1 MGPHRVNI
9 INTLQLIASAT
20 DQLAYQ
26 QQVPGVRVAAEL
38 VNQWFDD
45 FYHPGDARSDAEFSP
60 DELETLAEFN
70 EFYDVRVSQL
80 PDRLSEML
88 ESPAWLEVIAAARKV
103 LDANNWLD
111 VKARYER

>member
-9 INTLQLIASAT
+9 INTLQLIASQA

-26 QQVPGVRVAAEL
+26 QQVPGVNVAAEL

-45 FYHPGDARSDAEFSP
+45 FYHPVDAKFDAEFSP
-60 DELETLAEFN
+60 FELETLAEFN
-70 EFYDVRVSQL
+70 DFYDVRVSQL
-80 PDRLSEML
+80 PDRLSGML
-88 ESPAWLEVIAAARKV
+88 ESPVWLEVVAAANKV
-103 LDANNWLD
+103 LQLNNWLD

>member
-1 MGPHRVNI
+1 VGPHRINI
-9 INTLQLIASAT
+9 INTLQLIASPT

-26 QQVPGVRVAAEL
+26 QQVPGVNVAAEL

-45 FYHPGDARSDAEFSP
+45 FYHPGDARFDADFSP

-70 EFYDVRVSQL
+70 DFYDVRVSQL
-80 PDRLSEML
+80 PDRLSGML
-88 ESPAWLEVIAAARKV
+88 ESPVWLNVMAAANKV
-103 LDANNWLD
+103 LQLNNWLD

>member
-20 DQLAYQ
+20 DQIEYQ
-26 QQVPGVRVAAEL
+26 QQVPGVNVAAEL

-45 FYHPGDARSDAEFSP
+45 FYHPGDARFDANFSTG
-60 DELETLAEFN
+60 ELEALAEFN
-70 EFYDVRVSQL
+70 EFYDMRVSQL

-88 ESPAWLEVIAAARKV
+88 ESPVWREVMAAANKV
-103 LDANNWLD
+103 LRANSWLG
-111 VKARYER
+111 VEARYED